1 MKPLIEFDITL
12 KHFLERRILSL
23 KSWSVVRMILCTGF
37 IFCFGGERKERRL
50 LMTGR
55 MIQNMKSPQRLQ

>member
-37 IFCFGGERKERRL
+37 IFCFGGK
-50 LMTGR
+50 GR
-55 MIQNMKSPQRLQ
+55 NEGY